1 MITVDPSG
9 LVRFRIYLPHA
20 QRVEVVGSFTDW
32 SRQPVLMKRVP
43 PGWWEIEFPLPV
55 GNHQFCY
62 MVDESIFVADYGAH
76 GVSMDRSG
84 RWLSAVK
91 VTTSTE
97 PPIEVKTL
105 GRTRPERGGELPGE
119 TRTSVPGRAMAG

>member
-1 MITVDPSG
+1 MITVESTG
-9 LVRFRIYLPHA
+9 MVRFRIYLPHA

-43 PGWWEIEFPLPV
+43 PGWWEIEFALPV

-97 PPIEVKTL
+97 PPIEIKAAGRSRVEVGAEVKSDS
-105 GRTRPERGGELPGE
+105 RPS
-119 TRTSVPGRAMAG
+119 TPGRAMAG